1 MFTAILAYRGFRQ
14 SKKINLKITHALGHT
29 ISFVLIIIALV
40 AVFDSHNLAKP
51 NPIPNMYSLHSW
63 VGLGTVLLFSMEVSF
78 FLNFQINFI

>member
-14 SKKINLKITHALGHT
+14 SKKINLKIAHAFGHT
-29 ISFVLIIIALV
+29 ISFVLIIIALI

-63 VGLGTVLLFSMEVSF
+63 IGLGTVLLFSMEVSTF
-78 FLNFQINFI
+78 KS